1 MVGISSVLAMKLRR
15 EIYHASRQFMAA
27 VFFRA
32 LYRSIMRALHK
43 IRVRTSSGGVFR
55 GQFLSVIN
63 AHKECL
69 LRRDNNY
76 GLRFLAPRVIVICS
90 HLIEMIIKSLCLAVV
105 YRSLGPSG
113 ICNYKTPSKLLFSLV
128 VWIRIGKVLLT
139 PFHPTTL
146 PISHPTNI
154 AGKRYMYHT
163 SVNDSIKASFALKFC
178 IAKKMFPAKAVR
190 FYSLLKFY

>member
-1 MVGISSVLAMKLRR
+1 MHLDNLWLLCFFALFTDPSSARYIKLESERR
-15 EIYHASRQFMAA
+15 QGGCLEDN
-27 VFFRA
+27 FFRW
-32 LYRSIMRALHK
+32 SMH
-43 IRVRTSSGGVFR
+43 
-55 GQFLSVIN
+55 N
-63 AHKECL
+63 KECL

-105 YRSLGPSG
+105 YRSLGPPG